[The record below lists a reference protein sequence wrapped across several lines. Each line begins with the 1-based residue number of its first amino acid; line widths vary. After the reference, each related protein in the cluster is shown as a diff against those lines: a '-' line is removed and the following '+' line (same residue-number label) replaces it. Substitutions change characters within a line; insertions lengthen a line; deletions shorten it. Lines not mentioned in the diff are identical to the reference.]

1 MNPLKIKRIILGS
14 VDYRE
19 DLKTLVKTG
28 GIVNMERALRAAELS
43 LTNSIEESLKLS
55 REEIQDQERNEVNKG
70 RLNNREAIGILP
82 LPSLF
87 KL

>member
-1 MNPLKIKRIILGS
+1 MDRLCCRTIFDQSRIF
-14 VDYRE
+14 
-19 DLKTLVKTG
+19 K
-28 GIVNMERALRAAELS
+28 
-43 LTNSIEESLKLS
+43 S

-70 RLNNREAIGILP
+70 RLNNREVIELP